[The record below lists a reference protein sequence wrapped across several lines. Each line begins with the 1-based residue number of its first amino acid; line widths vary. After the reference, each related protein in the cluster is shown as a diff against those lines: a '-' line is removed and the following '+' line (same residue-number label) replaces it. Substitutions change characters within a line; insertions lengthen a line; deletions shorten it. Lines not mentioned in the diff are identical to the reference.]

1 MIGTMLQLID
11 TSVWIDFLRHPTAG
25 LRHALDADE
34 ILGYTEPVLME
45 LLAGCR
51 TSRQE
56 TDIERLLARGPMLNF
71 DPGSDFVTAAKV
83 YQQARRMGIAPNS
96 YVDCMIITVAR
107 NHGAVLRTLDAGQM
121 RIAQLVGVEVVSN

>member
-1 MIGTMLQLID
+1 MTGTMLKLID
-11 TSVWIDFLRHPTAG
+11 TSVWIDFLHNPNAG

-56 TDIERLLARGPMLNF
+56 TDIERLLARGPILNF

-83 YQQARRMGIAPNS
+83 YQQARRSGVTPNS

-107 NHGAVLRTLDAGQM
+107 NHGAVLRTLDVGQM
-121 RIAQLVGVEVVSN
+121 RIAQLVGVEAVVN

>member
-1 MIGTMLQLID
+1 MTGTMLQLID
-11 TSVWIDFLRHPTAG
+11 TSVWIDFLHNPTAG
-25 LRHALDADE
+25 LRHAIDADE

-51 TSRQE
+51 TSKQE
-56 TDIERLLARGPMLNF
+56 TDIERLLARGPLLNF
-71 DPGSDFVTAAKV
+71 DTGSDFVTAAKV
-83 YQQARRMGIAPNS
+83 HQQARRIGVTPNS

-121 RIAQLVGVEVVSN
+121 RIAQLVGVEAVVN

>member
-1 MIGTMLQLID
+1 MTGTMLQLID
-11 TSVWIDFLRHPTAG
+11 TSVWIDFLHNPTAG

-56 TDIERLLARGPMLNF
+56 TDIERLLARGPILNF
-71 DPGSDFVTAAKV
+71 DTGSDFVTAAKV
-83 YQQARRMGIAPNS
+83 HQQARCIGVTPNS

-121 RIAQLVGVEVVSN
+121 RIAQLVGVKAVVN